1 MAQNTN
7 KEQGTKEGSMTR
19 SSEPTTTASQPLA
32 TAPLLG
38 ASPLIRGENA
48 RSYDELLERICATL
62 QPRDSLEEIGF
73 ARSSTWSGRRF
84 GCAVPRP
91 AS

>member
-1 MAQNTN
+1 
-7 KEQGTKEGSMTR
+7 MTR
-19 SSEPTTTASQPLA
+19 SSVPTIAASQPLA

-38 ASPLIRGENA
+38 GSPLIRGENV

-62 QPRDSLEEIGF
+62 QPRDSLEEIWIHDT
-73 ARSSTWSGRRF
+73 STWSGRRF
-84 GCAVPRP
+84 GCAAPRP

>member
-1 MAQNTN
+1 
-7 KEQGTKEGSMTR
+7 MTR
-19 SSEPTTTASQPLA
+19 SSEPNTAASPPLA

-38 ASPLIRGENA
+38 ESPLIRGENV

-62 QPRDSLEEIGF
+62 QPRDSLEDI

-84 GCAVPRP
+84 GCAEPRP
-91 AS
+91 AL